1 MHRTLGT
8 GVWTVVTAGDC
19 RLRTGLTAW
28 VGRTLLSGKPEPGRK
43 VGKPEPGRK
52 VRLKVPVAV
61 SRRRLGLV
69 SPSPLSTCSCTC
81 LAHTS
86 KAPPKTCV
94 ERQLRP
100 YRGAQVR
107 KFLPLPADLE
117 TFYSNMQYDTVSDR
131 QRTCRPMPTDTDKA
145 NARVHLRNAARS
157 CSPLMLSTTR
167 STFCTRIADELLQSL
182 ARLAVRVVAV
192 ASVLEPRLIVHSQL
206 IGRQAI
212 VSGFILVAGDA

>member
-117 TFYSNMQYDTVSDR
+117 TFYSNMQYPIANAPADR
-131 QRTCRPMPTDTDKA
+131 CRPTPTKQMRACIYATRPA
-145 NARVHLRNAARS
+145 HALRS
-157 CSPLMLSTTR
+157 CSQPLAPRSARASRMNCFSLLHVWQSVSLQLRVCLSHG
-167 STFCTRIADELLQSL
+167 S
-182 ARLAVRVVAV
+182 
-192 ASVLEPRLIVHSQL
+192 
-206 IGRQAI
+206 
-212 VSGFILVAGDA
+212 